1 MSAGGNKYEVRAAK
15 LSDSVVVVVV
25 RETRRSPEQAR
36 IASFPSYLQKRI
48 GDFDIDA
55 PMGIN
60 DELQM
65 EDDMDEVVPAPAEN
79 DSMKSFMRG
88 EFGESA
94 GDASLKF

>member
-1 MSAGGNKYEVRAAK
+1 
-15 LSDSVVVVVV
+15 
-25 RETRRSPEQAR
+25 
-36 IASFPSYLQKRI
+36 
-48 GDFDIDA
+48 
-55 PMGIN
+55 MGIN

-79 DSMKSFMRG
+79 DSMKSFVRG

>member
-1 MSAGGNKYEVRAAK
+1 MGN
-15 LSDSVVVVVV
+15 
-25 RETRRSPEQAR
+25 
-36 IASFPSYLQKRI
+36 
-48 GDFDIDA
+48 
-55 PMGIN
+55 N

>member
-1 MSAGGNKYEVRAAK
+1 MN
-15 LSDSVVVVVV
+15 
-25 RETRRSPEQAR
+25 
-36 IASFPSYLQKRI
+36 SFIPVLFTEKI
-48 GDFDIDA
+48 GDFDIDD

-79 DSMKSFMRG
+79 DSMKSFVRG

>member
-1 MSAGGNKYEVRAAK
+1 M
-15 LSDSVVVVVV
+15 V

-48 GDFDIDA
+48 GDFDIDD

-79 DSMKSFMRG
+79 DSMKSFVRG
-88 EFGESA
+88 EFG
-94 GDASLKF
+94 